1 MNIYEDE
8 QLEIKLN
15 ELTDQL
21 GYLLLDL
28 LQVSLKKINREN
40 RIFQEFE
47 DARNIPDGKNVPF

>member
-47 DARNIPDGKNVPF
+47 DARNIPDGENVPF